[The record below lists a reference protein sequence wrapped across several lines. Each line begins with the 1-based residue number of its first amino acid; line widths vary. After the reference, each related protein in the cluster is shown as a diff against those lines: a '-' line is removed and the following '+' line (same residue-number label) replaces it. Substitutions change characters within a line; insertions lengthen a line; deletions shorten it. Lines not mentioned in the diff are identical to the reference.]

1 MNHFFTFLV
10 TLFLT
15 LNTFGQVVVKN
26 ENPDGSAAFKKETT
40 ETKQVA
46 ETTFT
51 NPVLKGFYPDPSI
64 CKVNGNYYMIN
75 STFAYFPGIPIFKS
89 DDLINWKQIGNALD
103 RLEQLDLE
111 GLRVSRG
118 VFAPAISYHNGM
130 FYIVNTIVGGKN
142 NFIISAS
149 NPAGPWSNPTW
160 LPKVEGIDP
169 SMFFDENGKTYVV
182 FNSNPPNNS
191 PEYDGHRTIKI
202 IELDVKNLKT
212 VGESKIIIDKGAK
225 PEDKPIWIE
234 GPHIYSRNGLYYLMA
249 AEGGTAE
256 DHSEVVFRSKNILGP
271 YKSYENNPILTQR
284 HLNSD
289 RKNPI
294 TSTGHADILEDKFGN
309 WWGVFLGCRP
319 YDKNDHFNTGRET
332 FMAPVKW
339 IDNWPVFDLEGDV
352 VKDKYTINVD
362 KLTPDFSGINNTFK
376 DDFNNEKLGFDWLF
390 LRTPKE
396 KWYSLLKGKLTIN
409 TRSETTSGT
418 SNPSFIGYRQKHLFG
433 NVSTKLSFKTTS
445 ENEKAGLIAFQ
456 NENHYYYLCKSIK
469 SGKPIVQLLKST
481 ENSTEEIALASIV
494 ETDTITFKIGAKGK
508 YYNFSYSLNGKDWI
522 FLKESV
528 DGTFLSTKK
537 ARGFVGTI
545 YGMYTTSSGE
555 KSTNKAVYHWFENK
569 NID

>member
-1 MNHFFTFLV
+1 MKNFFIIVIVSVFC
-10 TLFLT
+10 F
-15 LNTFGQVVVKN
+15 NCSG
-26 ENPDGSAAFKKETT
+26 KKENKMTSEFE
-40 ETKQVA
+40 ETS
-46 ETTFT
+46 FT

-64 CKVNGNYYMIN
+64 CKVDSSYYLIN
-75 STFAYFPGIPIFKS
+75 STFAYFPGIPVFKS
-89 DDLINWKQIGNALD
+89 DDLVNWKQIGNALD
-103 RLEQLDLE
+103 RPEQLDLE
-111 GLRVSRG
+111 GLEVSQG
-118 VFAPAISYHNGM
+118 VFAPAISYHNGV
-130 FYIVNTIVGGKN
+130 FYIINTIVGGKN

-160 LPKVEGIDP
+160 LPEVEGIDP

-212 VGESKIIIDKGAK
+212 VGEAKIIIDKGAK

-234 GPHIYSRNGLYYLMA
+234 GPHIYNRNGFYYVMA

-256 DHSEVVFRSKNILGP
+256 DHSEVVFRSKSVLGP

-284 HLNSD
+284 NLKNT

-294 TSTGHADILEDKFGN
+294 TSTGHADLIEDNLGN

-319 YDKNDHFNTGRET
+319 YDGDNHFNIGRET

-339 IDNWPVFDLEGDV
+339 ENDWPIFDLEGDV
-352 VKDKYTINVD
+352 VKDHYQITLEKPLANIPSVNA
-362 KLTPDFSGINNTFK
+362 DFIDEFNT
-376 DDFNNEKLGFDWLF
+376 DTLSFDWLF

-396 KWYSLLKGKLTIN
+396 KWYSLLNGELTIK

-433 NVSTKLSFKTTS
+433 EVTTNLSFKAVA

-456 NENHYYYLCKSIK
+456 NETHYYYLCKTVK
-469 SGKPIVQLLKST
+469 DNKPVVQLLKSS
-481 ENSTEEIALASIV
+481 EKGIEEIAFKSIK
-494 ETDTITFKIGAKGK
+494 ENDKISFKIEAKGTF
-508 YYNFSYSLNGKDWI
+508 YNFYYSINNTDWLVLNKN
-522 FLKESV
+522 V
-528 DGTFLSTKK
+528 DATFLSTKI
-537 ARGFVGTI
+537 AGGFVGTI
-545 YGMYTTSSGE
+545 YGMYTTSLGE
-555 KSTNKAVYHWFENK
+555 KSTNKAIYHWFKNK
-569 NID
+569 NLN